1 MTDPAQH
8 EVGPVRY
15 GIGLVAAFVLL
26 TAVSP
31 AQQPIG
37 TVTTENASISG
48 LVTVSNQKATIANQ
62 GSITAAINRTA
73 ELTLTRGGVVRV
85 CSTSS
90 IHVSQANAADPP
102 LLLALDR
109 GALEASFQVTASD
122 MLMTPDLRFQAS
134 AAGELNLHLR
144 VTPNGDTCVDN
155 RSKADAPLLHVTS
168 AFGPEG
174 YFIKPGQ
181 HLLFVGGS
189 LTRVI
194 DTETTACGCPPP
206 QPEPVPIPV
215 QIVAEGKPVTP
226 TQAAAEHPFPEA
238 QSAGLAPGPVTA
250 PVPVGEVHTQI
261 ATTLSVNGNAPKPV
275 PPPPAAPEPQPPQ
288 QPQKTAAKPTAKPN
302 AFQRIGHFFK
312 HIFGGG
318 KQVGVSGS

>member
-1 MTDPAQH
+1 MKDPAQH
-8 EVGPVRY
+8 GLGPVKH
-15 GIGLVAAFVLL
+15 GTCLVAAFVLL
-26 TAVSP
+26 AAVSP

-37 TVTTENASISG
+37 TVVTENASISG

-62 GSITAAINRTA
+62 GSITAATDRTA

-90 IHVSQANAADPP
+90 IHVSQANATDPP

-109 GALEASFQVTASD
+109 GALEASFPVTASD

-206 QPEPVPIPV
+206 QPEPAPVPV
-215 QIVAEGKPVTP
+215 QVAEGKPVTP
-226 TQAAAEHPFPEA
+226 TQAAAQHPFPEA
-238 QSAGLAPGPVTA
+238 QSAGLAPGPVTD
-250 PVPVGEVHTQI
+250 PVPIGEVHTQI
-261 ATTLSVNGNAPKPV
+261 ATTLSVNGNAPKPI
-275 PPPPAAPEPQPPQ
+275 PPPPPAPEPQPPA
-288 QPQKTAAKPTAKPN
+288 QPKKAAEKPATKSN
-302 AFQRIGHFFK
+302 AFQKIGHFFK

-318 KQVGVSGS
+318 KQVGVSGN